1 MERSTKQKTV
11 FMYCRKSSEGEDRQ
25 VLSIPSQSKEL
36 RQIAERLNLKIIDVF
51 EEAQS
56 AKAPGRPKFGE
67 MMGRLYKKEVDG
79 ILCWKLDRLARNAV
93 DGGSII
99 WAVKDRKVE
108 VITHSQTYSSE
119 NENTLLMYVEFGMAQ
134 KFIDDLGKNSQR
146 GMKSKADLGWYPAHA
161 PLGYKNT
168 PDKKKGFK
176 VLIKDEERFPLV
188 RRLFDEVL
196 SGKQASQVYEE
207 ASNIWRLT
215 SQNGTILARST
226 FYNILNNPFYYG
238 KYEWPNGSGNW
249 FHGLHECVITKE
261 EFDVVQ
267 RMLGKLGKPIAH
279 NHSFY
284 LTGLFRCKECGCAI
298 TATKKI
304 KHYQETSRT
313 VTYTY
318 YHCTRKNKAIKCNF
332 KPLTE
337 ENLFRDIN
345 EFLLTVKP
353 DIEFI
358 KWAKKWLAIV
368 HKDQSENQET
378 VLKSQQRA
386 LEDTERR
393 LNKLLDMRLNDML
406 DDSAYKIKK
415 SQLEKE
421 KRDISEMLANVEKGL
436 DAWRVKV
443 ENTLDFAYACQ
454 QKFASGTRDDK
465 HEIMMRLCSNL
476 CITNHKTL
484 DITLKRE
491 YLPLADQDNWDE
503 RYKDWLEPVKYTE
516 MMAKNPDLRPANPLW
531 LPRVDSNHEP

>member
-1 MERSTKQKTV
+1 MNLFIEKTPRHVNRKISVHAKNRAKHLEVLEGLKPRRQGAQILSNEARFSGRRNKLAGGEGRER
-11 FMYCRKSSEGEDRQ
+11 MR
-25 VLSIPSQSKEL
+25 
-36 RQIAERLNLKIIDVF
+36 
-51 EEAQS
+51 
-56 AKAPGRPKFGE
+56 
-67 MMGRLYKKEVDG
+67 
-79 ILCWKLDRLARNAV
+79 RNAAS
-93 DGGSII
+93 GLFTKPSFF
-99 WAVKDRKVE
+99 R
-108 VITHSQTYSSE
+108 
-119 NENTLLMYVEFGMAQ
+119 
-134 KFIDDLGKNSQR
+134 R
-146 GMKSKADLGWYPAHA
+146 
-161 PLGYKNT
+161 KNT
-168 PDKKKGFK
+168 GIP
-176 VLIKDEERFPLV
+176 RAAS
-188 RRLFDEVL
+188 
-196 SGKQASQVYEE
+196 SGSPG
-207 ASNIWRLT
+207 IWRLT

-465 HEIMMRLCSNL
+465 HEIMMLLSLHDLYGSPAWIRTTNL
-476 CITNHKTL
+476 EVNSFL
-484 DITLKRE
+484 LYR
-491 YLPLADQDNWDE
+491 
-503 RYKDWLEPVKYTE
+503 
-516 MMAKNPDLRPANPLW
+516 
-531 LPRVDSNHEP
+531 